1 MIQEMYDDIDDF
13 DDDMEMEF
21 FDAFDDEEDDE
32 DDVDDMLEALMED
45 DEDEDDLS
53 ERRRR
58 RRKRGRRSR
67 RKAVRTARGSSA
79 YRSPTSKKYV
89 THPQLKSALGR
100 VGKDIRRNAIG
111 IKSVNKRVGSIGRR
125 VDGVVSVNRV
135 QSKNIG
141 QLKQQMKLDG
151 ALDFAESLSAN
162 PDGTLALNLLPLLKG
177 AIKSGML
184 GSTKGAFSS
193 PAVVGGLGF
202 LLSNPQIFSG
212 LLGAKT

>member
-1 MIQEMYDDIDDF
+1 MIQEMYDDIDDL

-21 FDAFDDEEDDE
+21 FDAFDEDEDDE
-32 DDVDDMLEALMED
+32 DDVDDMLEALMEED
-45 DEDEDDLS
+45 DEDDLA

-67 RKAVRTARGSSA
+67 RKPVRTARGRSL
-79 YRSPTSKKYV
+79 YRGPTSKKYV
-89 THPQLKSALGR
+89 THPQLKSAMGR

-111 IKSVNKRVGSIGRR
+111 IKSVNKRVASVGRR

-141 QLKQQMKLDG
+141 RLKQQMKLDG

-162 PDGTLALNLLPLLKG
+162 ADGTLALNLLPMLKG

-184 GSTKGAFSS
+184 GSSKGAFSS
-193 PAVVGGLGF
+193 PAVIGGLGF

-212 LLGAKT
+212 LLGAKS